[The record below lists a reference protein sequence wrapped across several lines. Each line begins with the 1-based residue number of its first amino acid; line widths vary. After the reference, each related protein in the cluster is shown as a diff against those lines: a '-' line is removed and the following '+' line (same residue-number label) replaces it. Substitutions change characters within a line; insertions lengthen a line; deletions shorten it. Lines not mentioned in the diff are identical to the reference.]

1 MHYALGTWLAR
12 YKGQNAQVH
21 QLKEAFRDAAF
32 NRSQAPAR
40 YRTANQVYSLLFQ
53 DDCAP
58 EWAQFVLWECE
69 QAQKG
74 DREDFSAQQ
83 QLKLL
88 RRDLPFA

>member
-1 MHYALGTWLAR
+1 MHYAFGTWLAR
-12 YKGQNAQVH
+12 YKGHNAQVH

-58 EWAQFVLWECE
+58 AWARFVLFECE
-69 QAQKG
+69 EAWKG
-74 DREDFSAQQ
+74 DRSDFSAGQ
-83 QLKLL
+83 QLKLVRIGL
-88 RRDLPFA
+88 NFV